1 LFAETA
7 MNETAA
13 SNESELILRRLN
25 DPFPPDLELLGLNLQ
40 YPVLGLLILAA
51 LGGIGIFY
59 WLEQKSL
66 GLWAYYTS
74 LVRFI
79 SLAFLSLA
87 TVFPRAEISL
97 LQSFGENVAWY
108 AFVIAALLYGHSF
121 VVASYVRDSKAIG
134 WWSLLLG
141 FLRTLVYLILAVA
154 FMLPA
159 IQKWDNSEKHS
170 RVLIVIDV
178 SPSVSQTSDD
188 ILGGSVLKPQ
198 TRLQKVLDYLTND
211 QVNFLTKLLEK
222 NPLFVYRFASRLDEE
237 PQMFE
242 QGKPTGWT
250 SEDFQAWAKYDFK
263 PYALR
268 GVSKDGQESIK
279 KTAGWKGNE
288 PGNAEW
294 ATTWAKLPES
304 EALPSDLTEDDKVA
318 AKDNRVKLEKRVDVA
333 RSIMLGTNVPE
344 SLVAVTNREAANMV
358 KAIIVVSDGRSNLGS
373 ESAYK
378 QFRER
383 AVRENIP
390 VFTIGVGE
398 ARDTVS
404 IAITEIQAPDRAPP
418 DEEFKIVV
426 EADAVGLGD
435 TEVTVELDLYMP
447 GKDPKK
453 GDQKDHTL
461 SATMKFQGET
471 TPPHGTAEFVI
482 NPEKLPDTLTEE
494 SKKVGKRRQM
504 KEGQW
509 SAIARIA
516 RDKREIF
523 SEPYHVSPTRSFQVI
538 DRPLRILMF
547 GGATREFQTL
557 RTLIVREVQQ
567 NRAELSIC
575 LQSEGG
581 RAGTA
586 VQDVPPERLLTRFP
600 DRLDTTKKPTDKPED
615 KYYNLD
621 EYDLVI
627 AFDPDWTE
635 KDAAGNFRIADQHIK
650 NLQNWVDNLGGGLI
664 YVAGPINTYQ
674 LARAEETGRLKP
686 LLDVMPVVP
695 EDIILFTSRGVPRNP
710 RRLTLKPNP
719 EFDVLKLTADDSEDP
734 IGGWEAFFTG
744 RDKYVPDPDVRKNLN
759 PTKGMYAYY
768 PVKLTKPGSST
779 LIEFLSVSEQGQSE
793 PKPWLVTTQP
803 SRGRSVFL
811 GSGEIWR
818 LRAYD
823 QDFYDRFWIKLSRY
837 AASNRDARAARGR
850 VLVGKE
856 FTSGSQVRVQARL
869 LAPNGEPYEMN
880 AQSPKFTIVQMKADD
895 DTKVKELGP
904 FELKARKSG
913 SEFDGYYGGLIQADA
928 TRFPPGAEYRYRV
941 VVEVPESPGDKLT
954 GDFILKQSDPELDNT
969 RPDYAALEQAAGT
982 LDQVAV
988 NIKNASTLEKLKG
1001 SETDPKKVKLAFRLS
1016 NPEKVAL
1023 IPECIDSKVS
1033 SQRNRGAVEDIWDKG
1048 PSLVRDPDTNTV
1060 SFSWFSTDKN
1070 RQVFDMSYLLLTT
1083 VLLLSTEWLIRK
1095 LLRLA

>member
-1 LFAETA
+1 
-7 MNETAA
+7 MNEPGA
-13 SNESELILRRLN
+13 SNENELILRRLN
-25 DPFPPDLELLGLNLQ
+25 DPFPLDLEQFGSVLQ
-40 YPVLGLLILAA
+40 YPLALVFVLAGFAVVGFL
-51 LGGIGIFY
+51 Y
-59 WLEQKSL
+59 WLEHKSL
-66 GLWAYYTS
+66 GIWSYYTA
-74 LVRFI
+74 LVRLI
-79 SLAFLSLA
+79 PVGFLTAAVL
-87 TVFPRAEISL
+87 FPRAEIRQ

-108 AFVIAALLYGHSF
+108 AVVFAALLFGHSF
-121 VVASYVRDSKAIG
+121 VVASYVRDARSIG

-141 FLRTLVYLILAVA
+141 FLRTLVYLILAAA

-159 IQKWDNSEKHS
+159 VQKWDNSEKHS
-170 RVLIVIDV
+170 RVLLVIDV
-178 SPSVSQTSDD
+178 SPSFTQISDD
-188 ILGGSVLKPQ
+188 IASGNAAKPK
-198 TRLQKVLDYLTND
+198 TRLQKVLDYLTSD
-211 QVNFLTKLLEK
+211 QVNFLSRLLEK
-222 NPLFVYRFASRLDEE
+222 NPVFAYRFASRLDDE

-242 QGKPTGWT
+242 EGKPTGWT

-263 PYALR
+263 PYVLR
-268 GVSKDGQESIK
+268 GVSKEGQDSIK
-279 KTAGWKGNE
+279 AMSAWKGTE
-288 PGNAEW
+288 PGTAEW
-294 ATTWAKLPES
+294 AIAWAKLPES
-304 EALPSDLTEDDKVA
+304 ETVPASLSDADKSA
-318 AKDNRVKLEKRVDVA
+318 ANDNRLKLEKRVDVA
-333 RSIMLGTNVPE
+333 RSIVLGTNVPE
-344 SLVAVTNREAANMV
+344 SLVAVANREGANMV
-358 KAIIVVSDGRSNLGS
+358 KAIIVVSDGRSNLGT

-383 AVRENIP
+383 AMRDNIP

-398 ARDTVS
+398 SRDTVS

-418 DEEFKIVV
+418 DEQFKIVV
-426 EADAVGLGD
+426 EADAVGLPNA
-435 TEVTVELDLYMP
+435 EVTVELDLYMP
-447 GKDPKK
+447 GRDPKK
-453 GDQKDHTL
+453 DGKDHTL
-461 SATMKFQGET
+461 TAQLKFQGET

-482 NPEKLPDTLTEE
+482 DPEKLPDGLTEE
-494 SKKVGKRRQM
+494 SKKVGKHRQM
-504 KEGQW
+504 KAGQW

-523 SEPYHVSPTRSFQVI
+523 AEPFHVSPIRSFQVI

-600 DRLDTTKKPTDKPED
+600 DRLDTTNKPTDKPED
-615 KYYNLD
+615 KYYNLN

-635 KDAAGNFRIADQHIK
+635 KDAAGNFRIADEHIK

-695 EDIILFTSRGVPRNP
+695 EDIILFTSKGIPRSP

-719 EFDVLKLTADDSEDP
+719 EFDVLKLAGDDSDDP
-734 IGGWEAFFTG
+734 VAGWEAFFTG

-759 PTKGMYAYY
+759 PAKGFYAYY

-779 LIEFLSVSEQGQSE
+779 LVEFLAIGEQGQSE

-803 SRGRSVFL
+803 SRGRSAFL
-811 GSGEIWR
+811 ASGEIWR

-823 QDFYDRFWIKLSRY
+823 QDYYDRFWIKLSRY
-837 AASNRDARAARGR
+837 AAANRDLRAARGR

-869 LAPNGEPYEMN
+869 LAPNGQPYEMK
-880 AQSPKFTIVQMKADD
+880 AQTPKFTIVQLKADD
-895 DTKVKELGP
+895 DAKLKEFGP

-928 TRFPPGAEYRYRV
+928 TRFPPGADFRYRV
-941 VVEVPESPGDKLT
+941 VVDVPESPGDKLT
-954 GDFILKQSDPELDNT
+954 GDFVLKQSDPELDNT
-969 RPDYAALEQAAGT
+969 RPDFAALEQAAGT

-988 NIKNASTLEKLKG
+988 NIKNPATLEKLKG
-1001 SETDPKKVKLAFRLS
+1001 AETDAKNVKLAFRLS
-1016 NPEKVAL
+1016 NPDKVAL
-1023 IPECIDSKVS
+1023 IPDCIDSKVS
-1033 SQRNRGAVEDIWDKG
+1033 SQRNRGAVEDLWDKG
-1048 PSLVRDPDTNTV
+1048 PTIVHNLNNDTYSV
-1060 SFSWFSTDKN
+1060 DWFSMDKTH
-1070 RQVFDMSYLLLTT
+1070 QLFDMSYLLLST
-1083 VLLLSTEWLIRK
+1083 VGLLSLEWLIRK